1 MVLPFLSDES
11 DHAITQY
18 RKGMLC
24 YPTRGCFAI
33 PLDFLTYDV
42 LRLLGCR

>member
-18 RKGMLC
+18 RKGMLR
-24 YPTRGCFAI
+24 YPTRVCFAI
-33 PLDFLTYDV
+33 PQGDASLYLWIS
-42 LRLLGCR
+42 